1 MTDPLRVLLADDD
14 SLIRTAINAILHPAA
29 DIDLIAQAADGRAA
43 VDLAVRHRPD
53 VALLDIQMPALDGLA
68 ALREIRRLAPGIQ
81 TVMLTTFGEDDYVA
95 QALAAGA
102 AGFLLKE
109 SAADELA
116 YAIRAAAAG
125 NAYLSPKITRQVLNR
140 LPAATAR
147 PDEDLAKVGMLS
159 SRERDVLILLAQGLS
174 NAEIGQQL
182 FVSEGTVKTHV
193 YRVFAKL
200 DCENRVQAA
209 MLAQRAGL
217 LEPPNAPTPGR

>member
-1 MTDPLRVLLADDD
+1 MTDALRVLLADDD
-14 SLIRTAINAILHPAA
+14 SLIRTAINAILQPAA
-29 DIDLIAQAADGRAA
+29 DIDLIAEAADGRTA

-53 VALLDIQMPALDGLA
+53 VALLDIQMPVLDGLA
-68 ALREIRRLAPGIQ
+68 ALREIRRLAPAVQ
-81 TVMLTTFGEDDYVA
+81 VVVLTTFGQDDYVA
-95 QALAAGA
+95 QALASGA
-102 AGFLLKE
+102 AGFLVKE

-140 LPAATAR
+140 LPVVTAR
-147 PDEDLAKVGMLS
+147 PEEDLAKVDMLS

-174 NAEIGQQL
+174 NAEIGQHL

-193 YRVFAKL
+193 YRVFTKL
-200 DCENRVQAA
+200 GCDNRVQAA

-217 LEPPNAPTPGR
+217 LEPPGTPTGGR